1 MKNSDPNTLLLDIF
15 DKITGKHISNGKFE
29 PINFDENYAGFGILI
44 GDINFRVKGIT
55 AEFMLSFMEY

>member
-1 MKNSDPNTLLLDIF
+1 LLLGIF

-29 PINFDENYAGFGILI
+29 PINFDENYAGFRILI

-55 AEFMLSFMEY
+55 TEFMLSFMEY